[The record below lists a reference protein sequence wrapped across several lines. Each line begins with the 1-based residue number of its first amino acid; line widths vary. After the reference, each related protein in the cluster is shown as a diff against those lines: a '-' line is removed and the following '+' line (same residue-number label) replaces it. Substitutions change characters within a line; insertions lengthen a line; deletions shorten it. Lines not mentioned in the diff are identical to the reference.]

1 MADRPARRFLSLET
15 GSMLTLVLLVALL
28 IVLVVMMVTR
38 RHLGRLASL
47 ATLLAAML
55 GLIVMQ
61 DSGLL
66 PTRPLPTSSIRP

>member
-1 MADRPARRFLSLET
+1 MAARPARRSLSFET

-28 IVLVVMMVTR
+28 LVLVVMVVTR

-66 PTRPLPTSSIRP
+66 PSRPVPSAAIRP

>member
-1 MADRPARRFLSLET
+1 
-15 GSMLTLVLLVALL
+15 MLTLVLLVALL
-28 IVLVVMMVTR
+28 IVFVVMVVTR

-66 PTRPLPTSSIRP
+66 PTRPVPAPAIRP

>member
-1 MADRPARRFLSLET
+1 
-15 GSMLTLVLLVALL
+15 VLLVALL
-28 IVLVVMMVTR
+28 VVLVLMVVRR

-66 PTRPLPTSSIRP
+66 PTKPVPSPSARP

>member
-1 MADRPARRFLSLET
+1 
-15 GSMLTLVLLVALL
+15 MLNFVLLLALL
-28 IVLVVMMVTR
+28 VVFVVMMVWR

-66 PTRPLPTSSIRP
+66 PGPQPAATVRR